1 MKTMKI
7 IAIAALLA
15 TSGAAFAQTGAADNA
30 AGIASQDK
38 NSSKATSGS
47 GSGTATS
54 GGKDDNGDRGRDK
67 MPDSN
72 KSVKSLD
79 EQNRN
84 QNGSPK

>member
-1 MKTMKI
+1 MNTIKI
-7 IAIAALLA
+7 IAIATLLA

-38 NSSKATSGS
+38 NSSKATS